1 MLESLI
7 KIKVIRLREYETYFY
22 CYLKCRRYI
31 IRISFKYTKNQC
43 IIYSSGAPFVS
54 VLRSKKRQ
62 QGRLTIRSAINNHND
77 TTFTQQILSIKLVNI
92 H

>member
-31 IRISFKYTKNQC
+31 IRISFN
-43 IIYSSGAPFVS
+43 ILRVS
-54 VLRSKKRQ
+54 VLYVPRARLLFQYCEVKKGSKV
-62 QGRLTIRSAINNHND
+62 GSP
-77 TTFTQQILSIKLVNI
+77 
-92 H
+92 